1 MFRLF
6 VKNNINLVAIVVFL
20 ILFTI
25 VVVSKPSC
33 LFNKD
38 GSFRKFGI
46 GYKNKT
52 VIPIWLVTIILGI
65 LAYFFVLYFLTAPK
79 LQQF

>member
-6 VKNNINLVAIVVFL
+6 VKNNINLVAIVLFL

-25 VVVSKPSC
+25 VVISKPAC

-65 LAYFFVLYFLTAPK
+65 LAYFFVLYFLTIPK
-79 LQQF
+79 LKEF

>member
-6 VKNNINLVAIVVFL
+6 VKNNINLVAIVLFL
-20 ILFTI
+20 IFFTI
-25 VVVSKPSC
+25 LVLFKPAF

-38 GSFRKFGI
+38 GSFRKFGL

-52 VIPIWLVTIILGI
+52 VIPMWLVTLILGI

-79 LQQF
+79 LKDF